1 MLYCNFRGCAVST
14 ALNFGL
20 DINLKLSRFSFEKV
34 SIKLLACSLPL
45 LLNPDKSKLSKSVN
59 PITEIEQDAVY
70 NSNIIK
76 DINYT
81 SRDLKGNEYI
91 LIAKEGEIDLD
102 NSDIIFLTDV
112 TAYIKLVKNSE
123 LIVITSN
130 YGKYNTIN
138 YDTIFSKNV
147 KIDYVDNIITGDYL
161 DFSMLNNLLII
172 SRNVVYKNL
181 ENTMKAD
188 VLEFDTKTKNTKIY
202 MYDSKK
208 QVVINNLK

>member
-1 MLYCNFRGCAVST
+1 MKKKKF
-14 ALNFGL
+14 
-20 DINLKLSRFSFEKV
+20 LKIVLILS
-34 SIKLLACSLPL
+34 LLIITWFVYSEYFKK
-45 LLNPDKSKLSKSVN
+45 DKNVLSK
-59 PITEIEQDAVY
+59 PAKQITETEEQTVY

-102 NSDIIFLTDV
+102 NSDIVFLTDV

-123 LIVITSN
+123 LIIITSN

-161 DFSMLNNLLII
+161 DFSMMKNLLII
-172 SRNVVYKNL
+172 SRNVIYKNL
-181 ENTMKAD
+181 SNTMKAN
-188 VLEFDTKTKNTKIY
+188 VVEVNITTKDTKIF
-202 MYDSKK
+202 MYNSNE
-208 QVVINNLK
+208 QINITNIE

>member
-1 MLYCNFRGCAVST
+1 MKKSYFLKVLLILSIIILTWFVYSKYFKKNE
-14 ALNFGL
+14 
-20 DINLKLSRFSFEKV
+20 NL
-34 SIKLLACSLPL
+34 
-45 LLNPDKSKLSKSVN
+45 LSKPMNSIILNEEDV
-59 PITEIEQDAVY
+59 VY

-91 LIAKEGEIDLD
+91 LVAKEGEIDLD

-112 TAYIKLVKNSE
+112 IAYIKLIKNSE

-161 DFSMLNNLLII
+161 DFSMMKNLLII
-172 SRNVVYKNL
+172 SRNVIYKNI

-188 VLEFDTKTKNTKIY
+188 VIELDTTTKDTKIY
-202 MYDSKK
+202 MYNSSE
-208 QVVINNLK
+208 QVNVTNIK

>member
-1 MLYCNFRGCAVST
+1 MVDEKKKF
-14 ALNFGL
+14 
-20 DINLKLSRFSFEKV
+20 LKIILILSLIIITWFVYLEYFK
-34 SIKLLACSLPL
+34 K
-45 LLNPDKSKLSKSVN
+45 DKSSLSKSIN
-59 PITEIEQDAVY
+59 PTTKIEDKTVY

-81 SRDLKGNEYI
+81 SRDLKGNEYT
-91 LIAKEGEIDLD
+91 LVAKEGEIDLK
-102 NSDIIFLTDV
+102 NNDIIFLTDV

-161 DFSMLNNLLII
+161 DFSMMKNLLII
-172 SRNVVYKNL
+172 SQNVVYKNL

-188 VLEFDTKTKNTKIY
+188 VIELDTISKDTKIF
-202 MYDSKK
+202 MYNSNE
-208 QVVINNLK
+208 QVNVTNIK

>member
-1 MLYCNFRGCAVST
+1 MKKKIF
-14 ALNFGL
+14 
-20 DINLKLSRFSFEKV
+20 LKIVLILSLIIITWYVYSEYFKE
-34 SIKLLACSLPL
+34 
-45 LLNPDKSKLSKSVN
+45 DKSKLSKPVN
-59 PITEIEQDAVY
+59 PTSEIEEDAVY

-161 DFSMLNNLLII
+161 DFSMMKNLLIV

-181 ENTMKAD
+181 ENTMNAD
-188 VLEFDTKTKNTKIY
+188 VIELDTTTKNTKIF
-202 MYDSKK
+202 MYNSNE
-208 QVVINNLK
+208 QVNVTNIK

>member
-1 MLYCNFRGCAVST
+1 MTKKNFLKIML
-14 ALNFGL
+14 
-20 DINLKLSRFSFEKV
+20 ILSLIILTFLIYFEYFKE
-34 SIKLLACSLPL
+34 
-45 LLNPDKSKLSKSVN
+45 DKSKLSKPVN
-59 PITEIEQDAVY
+59 PTTETGEETVY

-81 SRDLKGNEYI
+81 SRDLKDNEYI

-102 NSDIIFLTDV
+102 NNDIIFLTDV

-161 DFSMLNNLLII
+161 DFSMMKNLLIV

-188 VLEFDTKTKNTKIY
+188 VIELDTTTKDTKIF
-202 MYDSKK
+202 MYNSNE
-208 QVVINNLK
+208 QVNVTNIK

>member
-1 MLYCNFRGCAVST
+1 MKKKIF
-14 ALNFGL
+14 
-20 DINLKLSRFSFEKV
+20 LKIVLILSLIIITWFVYSKYFE
-34 SIKLLACSLPL
+34 
-45 LLNPDKSKLSKSVN
+45 DKNKLSKPVN
-59 PITEIEQDAVY
+59 PTSEIEEEVVY

-91 LIAKEGEIDLD
+91 LIAKEGEIDLN

-112 TAYIKLVKNSE
+112 TAYIKLIKNSE

-161 DFSMLNNLLII
+161 DFSMMKNLLIV

-188 VLEFDTKTKNTKIY
+188 VIELDTTSKDTKIF
-202 MYDSKK
+202 MYNSDE
-208 QVVINNLK
+208 QVNVTNIK